1 MGADNTHEAGQ
12 FHPLKEKLVSTL
24 LTAPPDVYLDPV
36 LYDELLD
43 AIDLSPVN
51 PAGDVADGVPL
62 DEWLIAQAG
71 WWRARHQTDG
81 HDYLLMVADAIDR
94 IARGVR
100 FHRARSVSE
109 LLALSPHYRRC
120 DLDQIETPAERHL
133 SALAGD
139 LDSAV
144 EDYLVEP
151 GIAARLVAW
160 TLLGLAEEADLL
172 HADSL
177 RDYVEAKAAF
187 EMAQLEMAEAVA
199 F

>member
-1 MGADNTHEAGQ
+1 M
-12 FHPLKEKLVSTL
+12 STL

-36 LYDELLD
+36 LYEELLD
-43 AIDLSPVN
+43 QVDLSPVT
-51 PAGDVADGVPL
+51 PAGNVADGVPL
-62 DEWLIAQAG
+62 DEWLIAQSG
-71 WWRARHQTDG
+71 WWRARHQVDG
-81 HDYLLMVADAIDR
+81 HDYLIMVADAIDR

-100 FHRARSVSE
+100 FHKARSVAE
-109 LLALSPHYRRC
+109 LLALSPHFRRAN
-120 DLDQIETPAERHL
+120 LDIIETPAERHL
-133 SALAGD
+133 SQLAGD

-144 EDYLVEP
+144 EDYLLEP

-160 TLLGLAEEADLL
+160 TVLGLAEEADFL

-187 EMAQLEMAEAVA
+187 ELAQMEAADAVA